1 MFSLRS
7 ESKGIRTTL
16 IGLIVAVFLM
26 ASAIVLYYGDGFLLG
41 TYEKLNN
48 DDVKYV
54 HAAEFL
60 ISDGTLVYNSGDQP
74 STFIMPGLPIMV
86 AAFRLFLERS
96 EAVMAFRLFQCALQ
110 AASVYLLFIV
120 ARDLFRSSRIALGA
134 AVLSALYLPDYYSS
148 GVVLTETTF
157 KFLLLLS
164 AAFLIEAIR
173 GKRMR
178 TYVAVGIC
186 WAAMTYLKPQ
196 SALFPAVIGVLWLFH
211 RYTLKEMLKFGSILA
226 VTFCLLLSPWWI
238 RNLVVF
244 KEPILLTRSA
254 GNPFLLGALIYNAM
268 PPQGF
273 LDQYPEYKIKL
284 FQGSSNAEL
293 LAGKRLMKYGF
304 THHPLRYLS
313 WYTVEKFYLLF
324 DRPFYW
330 RPLLGLPELP
340 VKIVHLGIFYTG
352 AAGIILS
359 LFRRKFVQLLLPLLL
374 LGYFSAV
381 YLPFV
386 TFTRYGYPLMPI
398 ILMFASYAGTEF
410 IRYKRE
416 RKGSR
421 PVQRA

>member
-1 MFSLRS
+1 MFS
-7 ESKGIRTTL
+7 IRTETPRIRTAL
-16 IGLIVAVFLM
+16 ISLVVAVFVI

-41 TYEKLNN
+41 SYEKLNN

-54 HAAEFL
+54 HAAEVL
-60 ISDGTLVYNSGDQP
+60 ISEGTLVYNSKDQP
-74 STFIMPGLPIMV
+74 STFIMPGLPFLI

-120 ARDLFRSSRIALGA
+120 ARDSFKSSRIALGA
-134 AVLSALYLPDYYSS
+134 AALSALYLPDYYSS
-148 GVVLTETTF
+148 GVVLTETPF
-157 KFLLLLS
+157 KFLLLLT
-164 AAFLIEAIR
+164 AVFTIKAIR
-173 GKRMR
+173 DKRMS
-178 TYVAVGIC
+178 TYVALGIC

-196 SALFPAVIGVLWLFH
+196 SALFPAVIAVLWLFQ
-211 RYTLKEMLKFGSILA
+211 RYTWKEMLKFGSILV

-238 RNLVVF
+238 RNLVTF

-273 LDQYPEYKIKL
+273 LEQYPEYKTQL
-284 FQGSSNAEL
+284 FQGSSDTEL
-293 LAGKRLMKYGF
+293 LAGKRLVRYGF

-330 RPLLGLPELP
+330 RTLLGLPELP
-340 VKIVHLGIFYTG
+340 VRIVHLGFFFTG
-352 AAGIILS
+352 VAGIILA
-359 LFRRKFVQLLLPLLL
+359 LVKRRFIQLLPLLLL

-386 TFTRYGYPLMPI
+386 TFSRYGYPLMPI
-398 ILMFASYAGTEF
+398 FLMFAAYAGAEA
-410 IRYKRE
+410 IRYR
-416 RKGSR
+416 RTRLGSR
-421 PVQRA
+421 Q